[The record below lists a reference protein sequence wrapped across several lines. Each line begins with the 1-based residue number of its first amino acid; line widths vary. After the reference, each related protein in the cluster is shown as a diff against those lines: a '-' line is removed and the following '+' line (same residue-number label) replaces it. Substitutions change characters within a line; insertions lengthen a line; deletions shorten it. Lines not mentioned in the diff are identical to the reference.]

1 MQPPYP
7 ARYSQ
12 AKQGGKHLH
21 DADNFQYRKRG
32 ATKNRTFYKCVLHK
46 THNCNAA
53 ASVDIKTDKLVQ
65 LNGYHS
71 HDSDLAKKEVD
82 KIVKEAIQTV
92 ATTLETPKN
101 VLGRQITL

>member
-1 MQPPYP
+1 MMRITFNTGNVVLRKTEHSTNVYCI
-7 ARYSQ
+7 
-12 AKQGGKHLH
+12 KHIT
-21 DADNFQYRKRG
+21 
-32 ATKNRTFYKCVLHK
+32 ATQLLLLI
-46 THNCNAA
+46 
-53 ASVDIKTDKLVQ
+53 IKTDKLVQ

-82 KIVKEAIQTV
+82 KIVKEAIQTA